1 MTTLSKK
8 DISELYELE
17 LTAKKHKI
25 EEKIQHYRKK
35 YDMQLEEF
43 KTNLLSE
50 EEDFEK
56 WDDYVEWKAMQKSLE
71 SVERNIKDL
80 QSGNFRIAE

>member
-17 LTAKKHKI
+17 FLAKKHKL
-25 EEKIQHYRKK
+25 EEKIHHLLIK
-35 YDMQLEEF
+35 YDMPFEDLEEIA
-43 KTNLLSE
+43 LGG

-56 WDDYVEWKAMQKSLE
+56 WDDYMEWKALQKSLD
-71 SVERNIKDL
+71 SIERNIKDL
-80 QSGNFRIAE
+80 QSGNFRITE